1 MKTHRTSVSS
11 EFETGIWKRE
21 SMFAARN
28 RTYSTSKTSCAD
40 QEQKAV
46 RVRDQRRK
54 INHVFALFAVS
65 ISALWVASCQSGK
78 MMMSTTNKL
87 SRARILQPYSGR
99 PPLQLFFPNPLLV
112 SASKVPSVVPRFHSN
127 RIGNG
132 LPSFRSP
139 LITEPSHLLDIHRY
153 RGGSQNRQRRWHSI
167 KLDDIDRDDEEERD
181 PKPNNNPLARLNRSQ
196 QRVTKVV
203 RQGAGAMFSF
213 VGFVGSSAAS
223 LVTDRRSFEDRF
235 LEPIRA
241 LRIYLKTSG

>member
-1 MKTHRTSVSS
+1 ML
-11 EFETGIWKRE
+11 
-21 SMFAARN
+21 AARN
-28 RTYSTSKTSCAD
+28 HTYNTSDKGKTS
-40 QEQKAV
+40 ERKTV
-46 RVRDQRRK
+46 RVREPTR
-54 INHVFALFAVS
+54 NTNLVFAAGSAVALFAVS
-65 ISALWVASCQSGK
+65 IATLWVASCQSGK
-78 MMMSTTNKL
+78 MMMSATNRL
-87 SRARILQPYSGR
+87 SRAKILQPYSGR
-99 PPLQLFFPNPLLV
+99 SPLQLFFPNPLLV
-112 SASKVPSVVPRFHSN
+112 SASKVPSVVTRFHSN

-132 LPSFRSP
+132 LPSFCSP
-139 LITEPSHLLDIHRY
+139 HITEPSHLLDIHRY
-153 RGGSQNRQRRWHSI
+153 RGGSQNRRRRWHSI
-167 KLDDIDRDDEEERD
+167 KLDDIDREEEEKD